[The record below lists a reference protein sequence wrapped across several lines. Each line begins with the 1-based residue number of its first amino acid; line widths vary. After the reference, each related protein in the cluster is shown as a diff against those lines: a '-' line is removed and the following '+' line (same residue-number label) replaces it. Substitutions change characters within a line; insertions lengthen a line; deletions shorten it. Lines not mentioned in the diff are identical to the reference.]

1 MRTLPAADAK
11 LYGVRDRTVL
21 LKVTCGSHELTKLS
35 PYNRD
40 WVESVSYSANLDQPL
55 ATAEIRVLRDEGY
68 LSMAPLNANSRLN
81 NLGGTLAPVITLR
94 ALVVISVAVV
104 PLGHDRNYA
113 DTNALWQEV
122 FRGRIDSWDASSN
135 PIVLRCRDI
144 SCEVQDLFIERARTY
159 AVGKQLRGVDVWSP
173 GEVVALGEWRVPTQ
187 LPELGK
193 AVSPIW
199 VCTTAG
205 TCGLTEPA
213 WSGTVTDGTAVWQAR
228 LYGSSGWNPGT
239 AYEMGDSV
247 SEGGH
252 VYVAV
257 PLGGESEGTSG
268 AVEPTWPTT
277 VGASVDDGGV
287 RWIMVPDNTDGGL
300 SIETILAGML
310 YDNTTLQDITTI
322 PGIWTPTSP
331 GYWRNPMVVQQQS
344 LLEAMR
350 ALAAEIGW
358 DVRLRYNPALAG
370 HATWGKWRLCLAPP
384 ERTKTAP
391 DVEITEDEYEALPR
405 CESSLEPARTRVR
418 VVYSDYGDLLADGTP
433 KRKSVTVVDST
444 AEAKF
449 GRRFMEI
456 AAGSS
461 NGVNSSTEAT
471 ALANAILSDV
481 SDPGLEVDV
490 SGPYRWNLE
499 LSDLVGL
506 AGDWEHFTADQTSAI
521 YGYSHELSNKRAKT
535 TLQLRG
541 KPALGVMRW
550 LELQVGPGTAR
561 PATSIHPAGPQ
572 SGSVTAT
579 GTIRGAVVEYKP
591 PRSLDKPPLGSAG
604 PGQWQ
609 ETELHLSATSGFTPS
624 ATTLEAVSRSNVF
637 TITGKDPGVTLYGR
651 LVMRDGFG
659 NPSARSSQFSVTPGF
674 VEATDFDPMK
684 IAALAAVRGSTQVE
698 ETGSAQI
705 EFNTV
710 EVDTA
715 DGYDTGDFLYAA
727 PADGL
732 YEIRCAVGLSG
743 LANGDTAG
751 VTVKANGSAILDAPR
766 STVAGSS
773 AQAVAAGLVQ
783 LSRGD
788 EITAYL
794 NVTTSSGAISILTT
808 SRLEIRRLIVA
819 E

>member
-21 LKVTCGSHELTKLS
+21 LKVTCGSHDLTKLS

-40 WVESVSYSANLDQPL
+40 WVESVNYSANLDQPV

-81 NLGGTLAPVITLR
+81 NLGGTLAPIIQLR

-113 DTNALWQEV
+113 DTNSLWQEV
-122 FRGRIDSWDASSN
+122 FRGRIDSWDASAN

-159 AVGKQLRGVDVWSP
+159 AVGKQNRGVDVWSP
-173 GEVVALGEWRVPTQ
+173 GEVVALDEWRVPTQ
-187 LPELGK
+187 LPELGT
-193 AVSPIW
+193 AVTPIW

-205 TCGLTEPA
+205 TCGTTEPT

-228 LYGSSGWNPGT
+228 LYGSSGWNPST

-247 SEGGH
+247 NEGGH

-257 PLGGESEGTSG
+257 PLGGEAEGTSG
-268 AVEPTWPTT
+268 TVEPTWPTT

-344 LLEAMR
+344 LLEALR

-358 DVRLRYNPALAG
+358 DVRLRYNVALAG

-384 ERTKTAP
+384 ERTKTTP
-391 DVEITEDEYEALPR
+391 DVEITEDEYEAIPR
-405 CESSLEPARTRVR
+405 CESSLEPTRTRVR
-418 VVYSDYGDLLADGTP
+418 VVYSDYGDLLPDGSP

-444 AEAKF
+444 AEAKL

-456 AAGSS
+456 SAGSS
-461 NGVNSSTEAT
+461 NGVNSSAEAT
-471 ALANAILSDV
+471 ALANSILSDV

-490 SGPYRWNLE
+490 SGPYRWNIE
-499 LSDLVGL
+499 LTDLVGL
-506 AGDWEHFTADQTSAI
+506 AGDWEHFTADQAAAV
-521 YGYSHELSNKRAKT
+521 YGYSHDLSNKRCKT

-550 LELQVGPGTAR
+550 LELQVGPGTSR

-572 SGSVTAT
+572 DGSVSAT
-579 GTIRGAVVEYKP
+579 GTIKGVVVEYKP
-591 PRSLDKPPLGSAG
+591 PRSLDKPPLGMGGA
-604 PGQWQ
+604 GQWQ
-609 ETELHLSATSGFTPS
+609 ETELHLSTSSGFTPS
-624 ATTLEAVSRSNVF
+624 SSTLEAVSRSNVF
-637 TITGKDPGVTLYGR
+637 TIAGKAPGVPLYGR
-651 LVMRDGFG
+651 LVMRDGYG
-659 NPSARSSQFSVTPGF
+659 NASGRSSQFSVTPRHVVDAD
-674 VEATDFDPMK
+674 VEPDRIAVLV
-684 IAALAAVRGSTQVE
+684 AALEHAQTD
-698 ETGSAQI
+698 ETGAAQI
-705 EFNTV
+705 EFNTAT
-710 EVDTA
+710 VDTA
-715 DGYDTGDFLYAA
+715 TGFDAAHFFYAA
-727 PADGL
+727 PMDG
-732 YEIRCAVGLSG
+732 YYDVRCIAALSG
-743 LANGDTAG
+743 LSSGDTAG
-751 VTVKANGSAILDAPR
+751 LVVNKNSAALIEAPPI
-766 STVAGSS
+766 TAAGSR
-773 AQAVAAGLVQ
+773 ANVVAMGVVYLE
-783 LSRGD
+783 RGD
-788 EITAYL
+788 EISADLDVSTAGTIT
-794 NVTTSSGAISILTT
+794 VTTA
-808 SRLEIRRLIVA
+808 SRLEVRRLLSP